1 MGVEGNLQV
10 IVVVATVVEVG
21 VDMASH
27 AILNFEVCVW
37 EFYFLARRL
46 RTIFGQC
53 CANMLVCICIQLL
66 VVLF

>member
-27 AILNFEVCVW
+27 AILNFE
-37 EFYFLARRL
+37 
-46 RTIFGQC
+46 
-53 CANMLVCICIQLL
+53 LL
-66 VVLF
+66 FVDSHLLLPGKI